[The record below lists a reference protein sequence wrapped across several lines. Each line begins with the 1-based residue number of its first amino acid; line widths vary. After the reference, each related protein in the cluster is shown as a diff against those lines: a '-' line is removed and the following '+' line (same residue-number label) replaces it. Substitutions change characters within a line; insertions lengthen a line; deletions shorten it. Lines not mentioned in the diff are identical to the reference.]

1 MISAVIFCVLS
12 FSCEKTLQSAEIHD
26 IIHKEIYF
34 ITERNP
40 KMKIIVC
47 ENYAEMSARAA
58 ALIADLVKA
67 KPDCVLGLATGSTPV
82 GMYKELIAKNTAGEI
97 SFKDVTTYNLDEYYP
112 IEPTHEQSYRYFMNV
127 NLFDHID
134 INKEK
139 TFVPNGLTE
148 NPEEEGAA
156 YDAAIEAAG
165 GVDLQVLGIGQNGHI
180 AFNEPDDALIAG
192 THITSLTDDT
202 IDANSRFFASRDEVP
217 TRAFTMGIGSIMKAK
232 KIILLANGA
241 NKHAAIAQM
250 LDDKITTQC
259 PATILKAHADVYLF
273 CDKAA
278 YEG

>member
-1 MISAVIFCVLS
+1 
-12 FSCEKTLQSAEIHD
+12 
-26 IIHKEIYF
+26 
-34 ITERNP
+34 
-40 KMKIIVC
+40 MKIIVC
-47 ENYAEMSARAA
+47 ENYAEISARAA
-58 ALIADLVKA
+58 ELIADLVKA

-134 INKEK
+134 IDKAK

-202 IDANSRFFASRDEVP
+202 IEANSRFFASKEDVP

-259 PATILKAHADVYLF
+259 PATILKAHPDVYLF

>member
-1 MISAVIFCVLS
+1 
-12 FSCEKTLQSAEIHD
+12 
-26 IIHKEIYF
+26 
-34 ITERNP
+34 
-40 KMKIIVC
+40 MKIIVC
-47 ENYAEMSARAA
+47 ENYAEISARAA
-58 ALIADLVKA
+58 ELIADLVKA

-134 INKEK
+134 IDKAK

-165 GVDLQVLGIGQNGHI
+165 GVDLQVLGIGLNGHI

-202 IDANSRFFASRDEVP
+202 IEANSRFFASKEDVP

-259 PATILKAHADVYLF
+259 PATILKAHPDVYLF

>member
-1 MISAVIFCVLS
+1 
-12 FSCEKTLQSAEIHD
+12 
-26 IIHKEIYF
+26 
-34 ITERNP
+34 
-40 KMKIIVC
+40 MKIIVC
-47 ENYAEMSARAA
+47 ENYAEISARAA
-58 ALIADLVKA
+58 ELIADLVKA

-134 INKEK
+134 IDKAK

-192 THITSLTDDT
+192 THITSLTDDP
-202 IDANSRFFASRDEVP
+202 IEANSRFFASKEDVP

-259 PATILKAHADVYLF
+259 PATILKAHPDVYLF

>member
-1 MISAVIFCVLS
+1 
-12 FSCEKTLQSAEIHD
+12 
-26 IIHKEIYF
+26 
-34 ITERNP
+34 
-40 KMKIIVC
+40 MKIIVC
-47 ENYAEMSARAA
+47 ENYNEMSAEGAKI
-58 ALIADLVKA
+58 IAELLKN

-82 GMYKELIAKNTAGEI
+82 GMYKDLIAMYNAGEI
-97 SFKDVTTYNLDEYYP
+97 SFADVTSYNLDEYFP

-139 TFVPNGLTE
+139 TFVPNGLTK

-180 AFNEPDDALIAG
+180 GFNEPDDALVAG
-192 THITSLTDDT
+192 THVTSLTDNT
-202 IDANSRFFASRDEVP
+202 IEANSRFFASKEDVP

-232 KIILLANGA
+232 KIILLASGA
-241 NKHAAIAQM
+241 NKHEAVAQM
-250 LDDKITTQC
+250 LDEKITTKC
-259 PATILKAHADVYLF
+259 PATFLKAHNDVILI

-278 YEG
+278 FNG

>member
-1 MISAVIFCVLS
+1 
-12 FSCEKTLQSAEIHD
+12 
-26 IIHKEIYF
+26 
-34 ITERNP
+34 
-40 KMKIIVC
+40 MKIIVC

-58 ALIADLVKA
+58 ELIADLVKA

-192 THITSLTDDT
+192 THITALTEDT
-202 IDANSRFFASRDEVP
+202 IDANSRFFASRDDVP

>member
-1 MISAVIFCVLS
+1 
-12 FSCEKTLQSAEIHD
+12 
-26 IIHKEIYF
+26 
-34 ITERNP
+34 
-40 KMKIIVC
+40 MKIIVC

-58 ALIADLVKA
+58 ELIADLVKA

-134 INKEK
+134 IDKTK
-139 TFVPNGLTE
+139 TFVPNGLTK

-202 IDANSRFFASRDEVP
+202 IEANSRFFASKADVP
-217 TRAFTMGIGSIMKAK
+217 TQAFTMGIGSIMKAK

>member
-1 MISAVIFCVLS
+1 
-12 FSCEKTLQSAEIHD
+12 
-26 IIHKEIYF
+26 
-34 ITERNP
+34 
-40 KMKIIVC
+40 MKIIVC
-47 ENYAEMSARAA
+47 ENYAEISARAA
-58 ALIADLVKA
+58 ELIADLVKA
-67 KPDCVLGLATGSTPV
+67 KPNCVLGLATGSTPV

-134 INKEK
+134 IDKAK

-202 IDANSRFFASRDEVP
+202 IEANSRFFASKEDVP

-259 PATILKAHADVYLF
+259 PATILKAHPDVYLF

>member
-1 MISAVIFCVLS
+1 
-12 FSCEKTLQSAEIHD
+12 
-26 IIHKEIYF
+26 
-34 ITERNP
+34 
-40 KMKIIVC
+40 MKIIVC
-47 ENYAEMSARAA
+47 ENYAEISARAA
-58 ALIADLVKA
+58 ELIADLVKA

-134 INKEK
+134 IDKIK

-202 IDANSRFFASRDEVP
+202 IEANSRFFASKEDVP

>member
-1 MISAVIFCVLS
+1 
-12 FSCEKTLQSAEIHD
+12 
-26 IIHKEIYF
+26 
-34 ITERNP
+34 
-40 KMKIIVC
+40 
-47 ENYAEMSARAA
+47 
-58 ALIADLVKA
+58 
-67 KPDCVLGLATGSTPV
+67 
-82 GMYKELIAKNTAGEI
+82 MYKELIAKNTAGEI

-134 INKEK
+134 IDKAK

-202 IDANSRFFASRDEVP
+202 IEANSRFFASKEEVP
-217 TRAFTMGIGSIMKAK
+217 TRAFTMGIGSIIKAK

>member
-1 MISAVIFCVLS
+1 
-12 FSCEKTLQSAEIHD
+12 
-26 IIHKEIYF
+26 
-34 ITERNP
+34 
-40 KMKIIVC
+40 
-47 ENYAEMSARAA
+47 
-58 ALIADLVKA
+58 
-67 KPDCVLGLATGSTPV
+67 
-82 GMYKELIAKNTAGEI
+82 
-97 SFKDVTTYNLDEYYP
+97 
-112 IEPTHEQSYRYFMNV
+112 MNV

-134 INKEK
+134 IDKAK

-202 IDANSRFFASRDEVP
+202 IEANSRFFASKEDVP

-259 PATILKAHADVYLF
+259 PATILKAHPDVYLF

>member
-1 MISAVIFCVLS
+1 
-12 FSCEKTLQSAEIHD
+12 
-26 IIHKEIYF
+26 
-34 ITERNP
+34 
-40 KMKIIVC
+40 MKIIVC

>member
-1 MISAVIFCVLS
+1 
-12 FSCEKTLQSAEIHD
+12 
-26 IIHKEIYF
+26 
-34 ITERNP
+34 
-40 KMKIIVC
+40 MKIIVC

-58 ALIADLVKA
+58 EMIAGLVKA

>member
-1 MISAVIFCVLS
+1 
-12 FSCEKTLQSAEIHD
+12 
-26 IIHKEIYF
+26 
-34 ITERNP
+34 
-40 KMKIIVC
+40 MKIIVC
-47 ENYAEMSARAA
+47 ENYAEISARAA
-58 ALIADLVKA
+58 ELIAELVKA
-67 KPDCVLGLATGSTPV
+67 KPNCVLGLATGSTPV
-82 GMYKELIAKNTAGEI
+82 GMYKELISKNEAGEI

-134 INKEK
+134 IDKTK

-192 THITSLTDDT
+192 THITALTDDT
-202 IDANSRFFASRDEVP
+202 IEANSRFFASKEDVP

-259 PATILKAHADVYLF
+259 PATILKAHPDVYLF

>member
-1 MISAVIFCVLS
+1 
-12 FSCEKTLQSAEIHD
+12 
-26 IIHKEIYF
+26 
-34 ITERNP
+34 
-40 KMKIIVC
+40 MKIIVC
-47 ENYAEMSARAA
+47 ENYAEISARAA
-58 ALIADLVKA
+58 ELNADLVKA

-134 INKEK
+134 IDKAK

-202 IDANSRFFASRDEVP
+202 IEANSRFFASKEDVP

-259 PATILKAHADVYLF
+259 PATILKAHPDVYLF

>member
-1 MISAVIFCVLS
+1 
-12 FSCEKTLQSAEIHD
+12 
-26 IIHKEIYF
+26 
-34 ITERNP
+34 
-40 KMKIIVC
+40 MKIIVC

-58 ALIADLVKA
+58 ELIADLVKA
-67 KPDCVLGLATGSTPV
+67 KPGCVLGLATGSTPV

-134 INKEK
+134 IDKAK

-202 IDANSRFFASRDEVP
+202 IEANSRFFASKEDVP

-259 PATILKAHADVYLF
+259 PATILKAHPDVYLF

>member
-1 MISAVIFCVLS
+1 
-12 FSCEKTLQSAEIHD
+12 
-26 IIHKEIYF
+26 
-34 ITERNP
+34 
-40 KMKIIVC
+40 MKIIVC

-58 ALIADLVKA
+58 ELIADLVKA

-82 GMYKELIAKNTAGEI
+82 GMYKELIAKNEAGEI
-97 SFKDVTTYNLDEYYP
+97 SFADVTTYNLDEYYP

-127 NLFDHID
+127 NLFDHIN

-139 TFVPNGLTE
+139 TFVPNGLTQ

-192 THITSLTDDT
+192 THITALTEDT
-202 IDANSRFFASRDEVP
+202 IDANSRFFASRDDVP

-232 KIILLANGA
+232 KIILLANGK
-241 NKHAAIAQM
+241 NKHAAIAKM

-273 CDKAA
+273 CDKDA
-278 YEG
+278 YNG

>member
-1 MISAVIFCVLS
+1 
-12 FSCEKTLQSAEIHD
+12 
-26 IIHKEIYF
+26 
-34 ITERNP
+34 
-40 KMKIIVC
+40 MKIIVC

-58 ALIADLVKA
+58 ELIAELVKA

-82 GMYKELIAKNTAGEI
+82 GMYKELISKNEAGEI

-139 TFVPNGLTE
+139 TFVPNGLTQ

-192 THITSLTDDT
+192 THITALTEDT
-202 IDANSRFFASRDEVP
+202 IDANSRFFASRDDVP

-232 KIILLANGA
+232 KIILLANGK
-241 NKHAAIAQM
+241 NKHAAIAKM

-273 CDKAA
+273 CDKDA
-278 YEG
+278 YNG

>member
-1 MISAVIFCVLS
+1 
-12 FSCEKTLQSAEIHD
+12 
-26 IIHKEIYF
+26 
-34 ITERNP
+34 
-40 KMKIIVC
+40 MKIIVC

-58 ALIADLVKA
+58 ELIADLVKA
-67 KPDCVLGLATGSTPV
+67 KPGCVLGLATGSTPV

-134 INKEK
+134 IDKAK

-202 IDANSRFFASRDEVP
+202 IEANSRFFASKADVP

-259 PATILKAHADVYLF
+259 PATILKAHPDVYLF

>member
-1 MISAVIFCVLS
+1 
-12 FSCEKTLQSAEIHD
+12 
-26 IIHKEIYF
+26 
-34 ITERNP
+34 
-40 KMKIIVC
+40 MKIIVC
-47 ENYAEMSARAA
+47 ENYAEISARAA
-58 ALIADLVKA
+58 ELIADLVKT

-82 GMYKELIAKNTAGEI
+82 GMYKELIANNTAGEI

-112 IEPTHEQSYRYFMNV
+112 IEPPHEQSYRYFMNV

-134 INKEK
+134 IDKAK

-202 IDANSRFFASRDEVP
+202 IEANSRFFASKEDVP

-259 PATILKAHADVYLF
+259 PATILKAHPDVYLF

>member
-1 MISAVIFCVLS
+1 
-12 FSCEKTLQSAEIHD
+12 
-26 IIHKEIYF
+26 
-34 ITERNP
+34 
-40 KMKIIVC
+40 MKIIVC
-47 ENYAEMSARAA
+47 ENYAEISARAA
-58 ALIADLVKA
+58 ELIADLVKN

-82 GMYKELIAKNTAGEI
+82 GMYKELIAKNAAGEI

-202 IDANSRFFASRDEVP
+202 IEANSRFFASKADVP

>member
-1 MISAVIFCVLS
+1 
-12 FSCEKTLQSAEIHD
+12 
-26 IIHKEIYF
+26 
-34 ITERNP
+34 
-40 KMKIIVC
+40 MKIIVC

-58 ALIADLVKA
+58 ELIADLVKA
-67 KPDCVLGLATGSTPV
+67 KPGCVLGLATGSTPV

-134 INKEK
+134 IDKTK
-139 TFVPNGLTE
+139 TFVPNGLTK

-202 IDANSRFFASRDEVP
+202 IEANSRFFASKADVP
-217 TRAFTMGIGSIMKAK
+217 TQAFTMGIGSIMKAK